1 MVAPAQ
7 ADGSKRALLSQP
19 TISLK
24 GSGPSHRAWA
34 ASASAHPPAGL
45 HTAESGHSK
54 AEVRLYRL
62 FSVSQFTGKEAV
74 RGASTLQQWVFN
86 LFQAKD
92 RKTEWEAF
100 FTCVWKLCA
109 LVHGYKKFTYSNSL
123 CYIAAYME
131 TMYLYCYF
139 LWLVYVCKH
148 FILL

>member
-1 MVAPAQ
+1 MAANGLLEQTAAAALLFGAGGMVAPAQ

-62 FSVSQFTGKEAV
+62 SSVSQFTGKETVRELLLYSSEFSTYFRPRIERRNGKPFLPAV
-74 RGASTLQQWVFN
+74 
-86 LFQAKD
+86 
-92 RKTEWEAF
+92 
-100 FTCVWKLCA
+100 
-109 LVHGYKKFTYSNSL
+109 
-123 CYIAAYME
+123 
-131 TMYLYCYF
+131 
-139 LWLVYVCKH
+139 
-148 FILL
+148 